1 MDACRSGGALCCD
14 VVADGAGGATST
26 FKHHHPG
33 HREKSDGRSDRAERC
48 DVSCRGHRRTNRG
61 AAAVMAPLSLD
72 ALRREAEAEMRRKAP
87 REIDGADVAKKRR
100 KTAADGDGGDD
111 DANDDHDGSIELDVS
126 LERYEYAAPAVILS
140 GNGGACGFAITCQF
154 MREKSATKEAMALL
168 APHCRAYALNPVKM
182 PGRGFVFVRL
192 SERTPATTADA
203 DAAAAPPSEAVSGIV
218 RDVVRAVAAAGSAGK
233 PRWVE
238 KMAPVQF
245 TCDAGDVAARV
256 AARADGWRALA
267 AAEAKARGDG
277 KKVNF
282 AVVYRNRF
290 RSDAFASGGGGK
302 GAAEKEKEKD
312 ADAADADADAKK
324 TNLNPFSRA
333 VVLPAVAA
341 AVQDALRGA
350 NDGGADASSFE
361 IGVDLRDPDVV
372 VFVEVLSVP
381 DAGGAGAPSGR
392 FARRLAVGV
401 ASKSSGTFAAKKK
414 GIEAA
419 SLKGLS

>member
-26 FKHHHPG
+26 FKHHHLG

-312 ADAADADADAKK
+312 ADAADADAKK

>member
-1 MDACRSGGALCCD
+1 
-14 VVADGAGGATST
+14 
-26 FKHHHPG
+26 
-33 HREKSDGRSDRAERC
+33 
-48 DVSCRGHRRTNRG
+48 
-61 AAAVMAPLSLD
+61 MAPLSLD

-203 DAAAAPPSEAVSGIV
+203 DAAAAAPSEAVSGIV

-302 GAAEKEKEKD
+302 GAAEKEKEKEKDAAD
-312 ADAADADADAKK
+312 ADADADADAKK